1 MQAWEQALVLVQAVV
16 VVEALVLERE
26 VEEVVAGRAS
36 LLVCLLV
43 CVLVWEQAWV
53 LV

>member
-1 MQAWEQALVLVQAVV
+1 MQAWGLALASVQAVV
-16 VVEALVLERE
+16 AVEALVLEQE

-43 CVLVWEQAWV
+43 CVLAWEQAWV